1 MTLLEAAYAYILSIL
16 NADAVSSNAWLAANI
31 DKIQGVSTIIICAL
45 VVVIAVA
52 IGLAILRW
60 FGSLFRFGR

>member
-16 NADAVSSNAWLAANI
+16 HADAVSSNAWLAANI
-31 DKIQGVSTIIICAL
+31 DRVQGIATIIICAI
-45 VVVIAVA
+45 VVVIAVT